1 MKKLSIVLLLVMFLV
16 GCSNGSKNEDIMVY
30 SRDEA
35 SGTRQAFEE
44 IVGIENLTEEAAI
57 VSSNGDMASQVGQ
70 NKHGIGYVSLS
81 TDFEKNNLKGLTYE
95 GVEPTIE
102 NVIKGD
108 YSLARPF
115 NFVTRGEDDFENEDI
130 KALTLAFIDFLTNS
144 KEGRQ
149 MVLSE
154 GGIVDVEAGIPWEEL
169 KVNHPIVDQDNSSL
183 LLKTGGSTSVV
194 NTLTAALEAFQPLAG
209 NFKFEMNHTGSS
221 DAFKRTLGDEKD
233 SPNRVDIGFASRD
246 FKSEEDI
253 AKGLLYGEYAKDAV
267 VVVVQKD
274 HKMDGLTATEVK
286 DIFEGKLTSWES

>member
-1 MKKLSIVLLLVMFLV
+1 
-16 GCSNGSKNEDIMVY
+16 
-30 SRDEA
+30 
-35 SGTRQAFEE
+35 
-44 IVGIENLTEEAAI
+44 
-57 VSSNGDMASQVGQ
+57 MASQVGQ
-70 NKHGIGYVSLS
+70 NKNGIGYVSYQL
-81 TDFEKNNLKGLTYE
+81 TLKNNLKGLTYE

-115 NFVTRGEDDFENEDI
+115 NFVTRSEDDFENEDV
-130 KALTLAFIDFLTNS
+130 KALTIAFVDFLTNS

-154 GGIVDVEAGIPWEEL
+154 GGIVDVDAGTPWEEL
-169 KVNHPIVDQDNSSL
+169 KVNHPIVDQDNSGL

-233 SPNRVDIGFASRD
+233 SPIVLTLV
-246 FKSEEDI
+246 
-253 AKGLLYGEYAKDAV
+253 LLLEILNLRKVLLMVYF
-267 VVVVQKD
+267 
-274 HKMDGLTATEVK
+274 TESMQ
-286 DIFEGKLTSWES
+286 EMQL